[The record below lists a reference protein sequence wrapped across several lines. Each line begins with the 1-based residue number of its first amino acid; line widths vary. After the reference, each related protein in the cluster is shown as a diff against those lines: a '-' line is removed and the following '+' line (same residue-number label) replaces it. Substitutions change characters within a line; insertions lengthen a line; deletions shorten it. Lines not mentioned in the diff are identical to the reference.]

1 MSKSKLPRKM
11 KMKMKMKRV
20 MGIEHNEKSAV
31 LNGTAEGPTL
41 EVLQQL

>member
-1 MSKSKLPRKM
+1 M
-11 KMKMKMKRV
+11 KMKMEMEWERV
-20 MGIEHNEKSAV
+20 MGIEHNEKSDV

>member
-1 MSKSKLPRKM
+1 M
-11 KMKMKMKRV
+11 KMKMKMERV
-20 MGIEHNEKSAV
+20 MGIKHNEKSDV

>member
-1 MSKSKLPRKM
+1 MN
-11 KMKMKMKRV
+11 MKMKRV